1 MAGNVREWTS
11 SPYCPYTDP
20 AISNTARVDRG
31 GGWNFG
37 NATYVRGAFRHYN
50 GPGYRNN
57 ILGFRCA
64 Q

>member
-20 AISNTARVDRG
+20 AISNTARVGRG
-31 GGWNFG
+31 GCWNNV
-37 NATYVRGAFRHYN
+37 NATLVRGA
-50 GPGYRNN
+50 YRNIFVPGFRRI

-64 Q
+64 R